1 MSATEYAA
9 KELYLL
15 NRPGLRGVQFHGPT
29 MRPFLRDRDRLVIRP
44 VDWDHIRIGDI
55 ITYRLEDKFP
65 TCRVA
70 RRTEV
75 ELLLKA
81 DNWPQ
86 FSATVGP
93 DDVVGKVVQRERD
106 GRIVSCRHWRWR
118 LYTARWMLT
127 QRYRGWRAS
136 RNSARAT

>member
-1 MSATEYAA
+1 MRAIEYTA

-15 NRPGLRGVQFHGPT
+15 NRPGLRGVVFHGPT
-29 MRPFLRDRDRLVIRP
+29 MLPFLRDGDRLVIRP
-44 VDWDHIRIGDI
+44 VRWDRIRVGDI
-55 ITYRLEDKFP
+55 ITYRLEGKFP

-70 RRTEV
+70 GRAGSA
-75 ELLLKA
+75 LLLKA

-86 FSATVGP
+86 FSATVCE
-93 DDVVGKVVQRERD
+93 DDVVGGVVQRERD
-106 GRIVSCRHWRWR
+106 GRVLSCRHWRWR
-118 LYTARWMLT
+118 LHTARLIVA